1 MSTGLTILAVVL
13 ALACFFVIVW
23 SDIRRRRKRKKP
35 D

>member
-23 SDIRRRRKRKKP
+23 SDIRKRRGRGKN

>member
-1 MSTGLTILAVVL
+1 MSAIMTVIAVVL

-23 SDIRRRRKRKKP
+23 SDIKKRRDRK

>member
-1 MSTGLTILAVVL
+1 MSAIMTVIAVVL

-23 SDIRRRRKRKKP
+23 SDIKKRRERK

>member
-1 MSTGLTILAVVL
+1 MSTALTVLAVVL

-23 SDIRRRRKRKKP
+23 SDIRKRRGGKK

>member
-23 SDIRRRRKRKKP
+23 SDIRKRRSRGKK